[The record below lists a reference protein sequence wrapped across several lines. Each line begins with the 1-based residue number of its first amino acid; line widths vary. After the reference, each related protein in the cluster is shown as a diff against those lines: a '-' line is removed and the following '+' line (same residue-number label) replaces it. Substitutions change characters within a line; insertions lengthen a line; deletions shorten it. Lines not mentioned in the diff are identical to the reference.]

1 VHLRR
6 VAAALSMLVVTALL
20 PDVAHAA
27 IDPDAG
33 LRPLVIGHRGAAG
46 YRPEHTLASYELG
59 ARMGADY
66 LETDLVITKDNVL
79 VARHENEISQT
90 TDVAE
95 HREFRSRR
103 TTKTI
108 DGVRTTGWFTED
120 FTLAELRTL
129 RAKERLPGVRPQNT
143 KYNGRYGVPTL
154 QEIID
159 LIHRLSRELGRQ
171 IGLYAETKHSTYFR
185 SIGKPLEPVLVDTL
199 HRNGLDRPDARVF
212 IESFEF
218 ANLKYLAR
226 QLAVRLVFL
235 IGPPASR
242 PYDFVTAHDSRTY
255 RELTSA
261 NGMRRLARYV
271 DALGPSKDYVIPTD
285 ARGRSRRPTSFVRD
299 AHAAGLLVHP
309 YTFRNEN
316 QFRPAQLRHRGGAIA
331 EYRLFFAAGVDGVFS
346 DCPDTAV
353 AARRRSS

>member
-1 VHLRR
+1 MSRR
-6 VAAALSMLVVTALL
+6 AVAAVLSLLVVAAVT

-27 IDPDAG
+27 VDPDAG

-66 LETDLVITKDNVL
+66 IETDLVSTKDHVL
-79 VARHENEISQT
+79 VARHENDISAT
-90 TDVAE
+90 TDVAG
-95 HREFRSRR
+95 HPEFRSRR

-108 DGVRTTGWFTED
+108 DGIRTTGWFTED
-120 FTLAELRTL
+120 FTLAELKTL
-129 RAKERLPGVRPQNT
+129 RARERLPAIRPKNT
-143 KYNGRYGVPTL
+143 KYNGRYQVPTL

-159 LIHRLSRELGRQ
+159 LIQRLSGELGRQ

-185 SIGKPLEPVLVDTL
+185 SIGLPLEQVLVDTL
-199 HRNGLDRPDARVF
+199 HHNGLDRPDARVF

-226 QLAVRLVFL
+226 QLSVRLVFL
-235 IGPPASR
+235 IGPPGAR
-242 PYDFVTAHDSRTY
+242 PYDFVRAHDSRTY

-271 DALGPSKDYVIPTD
+271 DALGPSKDYVIPP
-285 ARGRSRRPTSFVRD
+285 GGRPTAFVRN

-316 QFRPAQLRHRGGAIA
+316 QFLPPALRHRGGAIA

-353 AARRRSS
+353 AARRRSA